1 METWMLAD
9 VDDIVRDFMAQLRT
23 ATENGWHETKPAH
36 YRAIVAA
43 LESALRE
50 RHVRGVSRP
59 STGRA
64 AEPAEGNRVKEAMPV
79 GLRWSW

>member
-9 VDDIVRDFMAQLRT
+9 VDDIVRDFMGQLRT
-23 ATENGWHETKPAH
+23 ARENGWHETKPAH

-50 RHVRGVSRP
+50 RHGRRVSP
-59 STGRA
+59 ASTARA
-64 AEPAEGNRVKEAMPV
+64 AELAEANRVEESMPL